1 MQFKIDNFIKTEI
14 SNLNQNSASH
24 ADFIKVLHKAESLNR
39 GNFLMPDSVSQS
51 CTSIDEAIN
60 NLRSLITIDHL
71 DKESLKACSQ
81 FIGSS
86 SLYCLRFASLDSAN
100 LKQVSYVRIK
110 HNPISFT
117 SSNDFEHIIVLPNT
131 EENMNFV
138 VLIPRQGSV
147 VSNSLVK
154 DTLQKIQV

>member
-1 MQFKIDNFIKTEI
+1 MNK
-14 SNLNQNSASH
+14 
-24 ADFIKVLHKAESLNR
+24 
-39 GNFLMPDSVSQS
+39 GNFLMPDSLSQS
-51 CTSIDEAIN
+51 CTTIDDAVN

-71 DKESLKACSQ
+71 DRQSLMACSQ

-86 SLYCLRFASLDSAN
+86 SLYCLRFASLDSAS
-100 LKQVSYVRIK
+100 LKQHSYVRIK

-138 VLIPRQGSV
+138 VLLPRHGSV
-147 VSNSLVK
+147 ISNSVVRE
-154 DTLQKIQV
+154 TLQKI